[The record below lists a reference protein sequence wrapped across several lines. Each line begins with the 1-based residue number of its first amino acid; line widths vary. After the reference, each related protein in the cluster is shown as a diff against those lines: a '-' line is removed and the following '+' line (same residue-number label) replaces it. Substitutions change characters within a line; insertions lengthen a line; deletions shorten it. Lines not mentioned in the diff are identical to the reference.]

1 MLRMD
6 QVHVVRHKVLVEGR
20 SARLVAREMGLS
32 RNTVRRYLDQ
42 ETPIGV
48 RRTTA
53 RPAPIRAAAEPR
65 LEALLARTASAIGG
79 KQRLTAT
86 RLHRLLVAEG
96 LSVGVTL
103 VKELVAERK
112 RRQQEVFVPLVYK
125 PGDLGEVD
133 FFEVLV
139 DVAGER
145 SKAWM
150 FLLRLMHSG
159 RDFAWLYPRQDQVCF
174 LDGHVRAFA
183 HLGGVPQRL
192 LYDNLK
198 PAVARVLVGS
208 ERQLT
213 ARFTALATHYVF
225 EPCFARPATGHD
237 KGGVEARGRA
247 VRLQHLTPIPAG
259 TTLDEISGVLMAR
272 LDEQMGVRRDGTDQ
286 TVGVLWAAE
295 QRRLLSLPQRG
306 FDSAAPRLASVS
318 RRSLVRVEGAVYSA
332 PSHWA
337 GLDVTVYVAVDA
349 VTLVGPAGERVRH
362 GRQRFGGRAVDYR
375 HYLPEL
381 ARKPAAVRQVAD
393 ELIPTLGTPYT
404 EVWQQLVDVHGPKQ
418 AARVFA
424 HVLAAVVD
432 QGHECVAARLRSA
445 LVDGTPVLLAIK
457 PAIESPP
464 PVALDELPAALRAI
478 EVVGSSAAEYDAL
491 LGGAL

>member
-86 RLHRLLVAEG
+86 RLHRLLVADG

-159 RDFAWLYPRQDQVCF
+159 RDFAWLYPRMDTC
-174 LDGHVRAFA
+174 G
-183 HLGGVPQRL
+183 RL
-192 LYDNLK
+192 LTS
-198 PAVARVLVGS
+198 VAFRSGCS
-208 ERQLT
+208 
-213 ARFTALATHYVF
+213 
-225 EPCFARPATGHD
+225 
-237 KGGVEARGRA
+237 
-247 VRLQHLTPIPAG
+247 
-259 TTLDEISGVLMAR
+259 TTIS
-272 LDEQMGVRRDGTDQ
+272 
-286 TVGVLWAAE
+286 
-295 QRRLLSLPQRG
+295 
-306 FDSAAPRLASVS
+306 S
-318 RRSLVRVEGAVYSA
+318 RR
-332 PSHWA
+332 W
-337 GLDVTVYVAVDA
+337 
-349 VTLVGPAGERVRH
+349 
-362 GRQRFGGRAVDYR
+362 RAY
-375 HYLPEL
+375 
-381 ARKPAAVRQVAD
+381 
-393 ELIPTLGTPYT
+393 
-404 EVWQQLVDVHGPKQ
+404 W
-418 AARVFA
+418 
-424 HVLAAVVD
+424 
-432 QGHECVAARLRSA
+432 
-445 LVDGTPVLLAIK
+445 
-457 PAIESPP
+457 
-464 PVALDELPAALRAI
+464 
-478 EVVGSSAAEYDAL
+478 
-491 LGGAL
+491 